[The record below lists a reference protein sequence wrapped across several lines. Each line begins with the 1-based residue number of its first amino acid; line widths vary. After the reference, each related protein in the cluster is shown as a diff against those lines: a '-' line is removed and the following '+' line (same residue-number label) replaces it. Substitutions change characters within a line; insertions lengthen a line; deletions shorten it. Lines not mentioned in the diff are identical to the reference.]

1 VRGTNLQVRG
11 QVPPDQSLIPIIT
24 TAPSRPRPTLVAT
37 VRPLPDSP
45 SSRSRRS
52 LEDVP
57 VWAWLAL
64 RAAPFVLVMAALAAL
79 VVPHV

>member
-1 VRGTNLQVRG
+1 V
-11 QVPPDQSLIPIIT
+11 IT
-24 TAPSRPRPTLVAT
+24 TVPTRPRPTLVAT
-37 VRPLPDSP
+37 VRPIPDSP
-45 SSRSRRS
+45 GSPSRRS

-64 RAAPFVLVMAALAAL
+64 RAAPFVLVLAALAAL